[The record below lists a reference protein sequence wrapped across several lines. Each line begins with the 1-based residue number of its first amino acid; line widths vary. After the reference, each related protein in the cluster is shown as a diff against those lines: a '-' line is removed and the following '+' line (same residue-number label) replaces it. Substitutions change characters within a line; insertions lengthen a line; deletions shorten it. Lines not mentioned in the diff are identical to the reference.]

1 MNGQPDIIQNQQPPN
16 YHAIHKSVID
26 MFPDLDLTKVLS
38 DFGHLGSE
46 QLADIILN
54 TVKNIPKKRR
64 ASKRK
69 ASDVGLDAE
78 GGPPSVGSEQSFTS
92 ENSNTIGRLLIDKML
107 WDMYQVLVSELN
119 KSKEL
124 SKDGVKFNFL
134 KTALADRFPT
144 IRLEFISKMLSIFN
158 GAVFPVAISCFFLEN
173 NFTEKLR
180 RFLPSKFITANF
192 WLTATAPLLKK
203 RAKKTCVNVT
213 DDFVKQFKLY
223 TDLLAGYRDGEYG
236 ALLTPELKLSN
247 YDQVEWVRPPEE
259 ERIECLVCFDMVPFN
274 RIIFCNVPATSAR
287 DFLAS
292 QLAAFDEPGP
302 SRVIYEELK
311 ENGKEKSESQVH
323 AFCRTCVRGSASAAV
338 GEIPMAKGGVGLRCM
353 VPDCENP
360 ILYSEIRVLLSKEVQ
375 KKLDERIVEEN
386 LGMASLTNL
395 ERCKKCNF
403 AIDMEVDK
411 TVNKVFDCIAC
422 EYKMCRLCERDWDD
436 EHFGY
441 SCEEL
446 DAKNKKEKRDR
457 ALEKQLNEAL
467 IRKCPRCAVQFVKET
482 GCNKMTCR
490 CGMTQCYLCRES
502 GIGYDHF
509 CQHVRDPN
517 RPWNEIC
524 KTCKKKCLL
533 HEDPKKRDEQL
544 LKEIREKGVVDSPV
558 AATNTDSVQIV
569 RVQPPQQPPPALPP
583 FVPPRLPWQNQPVDP
598 RLPLGNQQRGGTP
611 VPHERNLDF
620 IRARVAQIRENLE
633 GGYNQNLERYQQ
645 ERDQDFE
652 RIRQRE
658 EFVRIRQNYLEEL
671 RNDRNRW
678 NNQQQWNNNNQQHQ
692 PIQPVQFVNGGFQM
706 PPQPN
711 NFAANPNRF
720 EADGAFVPL
729 QQPRFQQQQ
738 QQYVQQNPLQP
749 PAFQHQQF
757 QPHAHMPPQQI
768 QQQQQQR
775 PLINDWMEHYLG
787 GDGFVNFGDFHD
799 VPQAQPQQ
807 NQQQP
812 PIHQIPPPAAIPLP
826 PYPQQLPPP
835 AQDIPLPPYPP
846 PPPQQDQLGDNFI
859 GPPNLG
865 GNNNNVEN
873 AFQGF
878 NNNYNVVGAP
888 QNNLLLGAPNMPIHI
903 D

>member
-124 SKDGVKFNFL
+124 SKDGVNMNVL

-203 RAKKTCVNVT
+203 RCKKTCVTVT
-213 DDFVKQFKLY
+213 DDFVKQFKSY

-247 YDQVEWVRPPEE
+247 QYDQVEWVRPPEE
-259 ERIECLVCFDMVPFN
+259 ERIECL
-274 RIIFCNVPATSAR
+274 
-287 DFLAS
+287 
-292 QLAAFDEPGP
+292 
-302 SRVIYEELK
+302 
-311 ENGKEKSESQVH
+311 SESQVH

-517 RPWNEIC
+517 RPWNEVC

-558 AATNTDSVQIV
+558 PATNTDSVQIV

-611 VPHERNLDF
+611 VPHERDLDF
-620 IRARVAQIRENLE
+620 IRARVRQIRENLE
-633 GGYNQNLERYQQ
+633 GGYNQNLARYQQ

-658 EFVRIRQNYLEEL
+658 EFVRIRQNYLEEI

-678 NNQQQWNNNNQQHQ
+678 NNQQQWNNNNQQPQ

-720 EADGAFVPL
+720 EADGAFVPP
-729 QQPRFQQQQ
+729 QQPQFQQQQ
-738 QQYVQQNPLQP
+738 QQYVPQHPLPP

-807 NQQQP
+807 NQQQQQP
-812 PIHQIPPPAAIPLP
+812 LIHQIPPPAAIPLP
-826 PYPQQLPPP
+826 PYPQQFPPP

-846 PPPQQDQLGDNFI
+846 PPQQEQLGDNFI
-859 GPPNLG
+859 GRNLG
-865 GNNNNVEN
+865 G
-873 AFQGF
+873 
-878 NNNYNVVGAP
+878 
-888 QNNLLLGAPNMPIHI
+888 
-903 D
+903 

>member
-158 GAVFPVAISCFFLEN
+158 GAVFPVAITCFFLEN
-173 NFTEKLR
+173 NFTDKLR

-203 RAKKTCVNVT
+203 RCKKTCVNVT

-247 YDQVEWVRPPEE
+247 QYDQVEWVRPPEE

-311 ENGKEKSESQVH
+311 ENEKEKSESQVH

-467 IRKCPRCAVQFVKET
+467 IRKCPRCAVQFVKEA

-611 VPHERNLDF
+611 VPPPPVHERNLDY

-720 EADGAFVPL
+720 E
-729 QQPRFQQQQ
+729 QQQ

-757 QPHAHMPPQQI
+757 QP
-768 QQQQQQR
+768 
-775 PLINDWMEHYLG
+775 
-787 GDGFVNFGDFHD
+787 
-799 VPQAQPQQ
+799 QAQPQQ

-812 PIHQIPPPAAIPLP
+812 PIHQIPPPPAPAAIPLP
-826 PYPQQLPPP
+826 PYPQQLPPPP

-846 PPPQQDQLGDNFI
+846 PPPQRDQLGDNLI

-888 QNNLLLGAPNMPIHI
+888 QNNLLGAPNMPIHI